1 MRHSLRCAFVLSL
14 LSSCGPT
21 FPRGAVAIVLRKVCE
36 EAANAIE
43 ASTHNVVRDS
53 SIIVD
58 ASSED

>member
-1 MRHSLRCAFVLSL
+1 MRHSLRCAIVLSL

-21 FPRGAVAIVLRKVCE
+21 FPRGAVAVVLRKVCE

-43 ASTHNVVRDS
+43 ASSHNVIRDS

>member
-1 MRHSLRCAFVLSL
+1 MQHSLRCAIVLSL

-43 ASTHNVVRDS
+43 ASSHNVIRDS
-53 SIIVD
+53 STVID